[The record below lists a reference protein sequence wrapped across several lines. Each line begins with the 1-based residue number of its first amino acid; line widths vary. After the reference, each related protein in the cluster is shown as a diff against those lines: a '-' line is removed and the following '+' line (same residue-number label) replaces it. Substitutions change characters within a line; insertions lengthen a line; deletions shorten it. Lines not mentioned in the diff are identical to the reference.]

1 MNAISRLLNP
11 RSVAVIGASADVKKT
26 AGRPVA
32 YLRKHGYAGDIYPVN
47 PRADNIDGLRC
58 YPDIASLP
66 AVPDVGIVLL
76 GAERAHVA
84 VRELA
89 QRGTAAA
96 IVLASGYT
104 EVGAEGARRQAELIE
119 AAGDMRL
126 LGPNTIGLVNLTDN
140 IVLSASGALEMDHF
154 PIGSI
159 GVVSQSG
166 GILGALLSRAAA
178 RGIGLSK
185 LISTS
190 NEVDLELADFIDY
203 LADDEAT
210 KVIALYVESVRNPEK
225 FRAAALKAAHAGKPV
240 VAFKIGRSEAGAKA
254 AVSHTGALAGAD
266 SMYDAL
272 FKQVGVIRAQSFGD
286 LLDIPVALATGRA
299 LRGNRVAILTS
310 TGGAGTLVSD
320 SLGVSGFDTPA
331 PDAETAARLR
341 ALQTGD
347 HAALDR
353 NPIDVTLAGLQPD
366 LLRGAIRAL
375 LASPSY
381 DALAIIVGSSSL
393 AMPELMA
400 GAIQDCLPESD
411 KPVIA
416 FVSPHA
422 PAVGALL
429 TQRGVPA
436 FAAAESCT
444 VALAGMLRHAQWQA
458 PADADPVDPVDVTD
472 LLSGVSVGESHGVS
486 VGESGGMLGAAS
498 GVASGEAAAGSPSP
512 ASSVSL
518 DEAQAKQLFARFGV
532 PCAGETVVVSPA
544 EAERAAQ
551 AYGGRVVLKILTG
564 EITHKSDV
572 GGVAVNLTPEQVGA
586 RLTAMK
592 DEVQGKTGITVR
604 RFLVQEMVAG
614 GTELILGMHRDPLGT
629 AILLGMGGITAE
641 LFKDTTMRLLPGDG
655 RGLSRDEALDMVREL
670 KTWPLLD
677 GFRGRP
683 KADVAALV
691 SAIVAFSQMT
701 AQLGDRLVEAE
712 INPVF
717 VLPEGQGV
725 RAADGV
731 VVLDAS
737 SVVLDASS

>member
-1 MNAISRLLNP
+1 MDAISRLLKP
-11 RSVAVIGASADVKKT
+11 RSVAIIGASADAAKT
-26 AGRPVA
+26 AGRPVS
-32 YLRKHGYAGDIYPVN
+32 YLVKHGFAGDIYPVN
-47 PRADNIDGLRC
+47 PKVDRIGDLTC

-76 GAERAHVA
+76 GAERAHLA
-84 VRELA
+84 VRDLA
-89 QRGTAAA
+89 ARGTAAA
-96 IVLASGYT
+96 IVLASGYSET
-104 EVGAEGARRQAELIE
+104 GEDGARRQKQLVE
-119 AAGDMRL
+119 AAGSMRI

-140 IVLSASGALEMDHF
+140 IVLSATGALEMDHF
-154 PIGSI
+154 PVGSI

-166 GILGALLSRAAA
+166 GILGSLLSRAAA

-190 NEVDLELADFIDY
+190 NEVDLELADFIDH
-203 LADDEAT
+203 LAEDEAT
-210 KVIALYVESVRNPEK
+210 KVIALYVETVRDPQK
-225 FRAAALKAAHAGKPV
+225 FRAAALKAARAGKPV

-266 SMYDAL
+266 RMYDAL
-272 FKQVGVIRAQSFGD
+272 FRQTGVIRAQTFGD
-286 LLDIPVALATGRA
+286 LLDIPVALSTGRV

-320 SLGVSGFDTPA
+320 SLGVCGFETPA
-331 PDAETAARLR
+331 PDPQTGAALR
-341 ALQTGD
+341 ALQSGD

-366 LLRGAIRAL
+366 LLRGAIKAL

-381 DALAIIVGSSSL
+381 DALTIIVGSSSL

-400 GAIQDCLPESD
+400 SAIQDCLPLSD

-416 FVSPHA
+416 YVSPHA
-422 PAVGALL
+422 PEIGALL

-436 FAAAESCT
+436 FAVAESCT
-444 VALAGMLRHAQWQA
+444 VAL
-458 PADADPVDPVDVTD
+458 
-472 LLSGVSVGESHGVS
+472 
-486 VGESGGMLGAAS
+486 GGMLQAS
-498 GVASGEAAAGSPSP
+498 RWKESEATALTAKVAVDDFPSG
-512 ASSVSL
+512 SL

-532 PCAGETVVVSPA
+532 PCVRETIVDTPA
-544 EAERAAQ
+544 EAERSAREL
-551 AYGGRVVLKILTG
+551 GPKVVLKILSG

-586 RLTAMK
+586 RLSAMAA
-592 DEVQGKTGITVR
+592 EVESKSGVR
-604 RFLVQEMVAG
+604 PKRFLVQEMVAG
-614 GTELILGMHRDPLGT
+614 GIELILGMHRDPLGT
-629 AILLGMGGITAE
+629 AILLGMGGVTAE
-641 LFKDTTMRLLPGDG
+641 LFKDTTMRLLPRQG
-655 RGLSRDEALDMVREL
+655 GLSRDDALDMAREL

-683 KADVAALV
+683 KADTEALV
-691 SAIVAFSQMT
+691 TTIVAFSQMV

-717 VLPEGQGV
+717 VLPTGQGV

-731 VVLDAS
+731 VVLS
-737 SVVLDASS
+737 

>member
-1 MNAISRLLNP
+1 MNTISRLLNP
-11 RSVAVIGASADVKKT
+11 RSVAVIGASADIKKT
-26 AGRPVA
+26 AGRPVS
-32 YLRKHGYAGDIYPVN
+32 YLRKHGFTGDIYPVN
-47 PRADNIDGLRC
+47 PRVESIDGLPC

-66 AVPDVGIVLL
+66 SVPDVGIVLL

-104 EVGAEGARRQAELIE
+104 EVGADGARRQAELID
-119 AAGDMRL
+119 AAGSMRI

-140 IVLSASGALEMDHF
+140 IVLSASGALEMEHF
-154 PIGSI
+154 PVGSI

-166 GILGALLSRAAA
+166 GILGALLSRAAP

-190 NEVDLELADFIDY
+190 NEVDLELADFINY

-210 KVIALYVESVRNPEK
+210 KVIALYIESVRNPEK
-225 FRAAALKAAHAGKPV
+225 FRAAALKAARAGKPV

-266 SMYDAL
+266 RMYDAL
-272 FKQVGVIRAQSFGD
+272 FKQVGVIRAQTFGD
-286 LLDIPVALATGRA
+286 LLDIPAALATGRV

-416 FVSPHA
+416 YVSPHA
-422 PAVGALL
+422 PTVAALL

-436 FAAAESCT
+436 FSAAESCT
-444 VALAGMLRHAQWQA
+444 VALAGMLQHARWQPTASPEPMA
-458 PADADPVDPVDVTD
+458 PVEVADLP
-472 LLSGVSVGESHGVS
+472 
-486 VGESGGMLGAAS
+486 
-498 GVASGEAAAGSPSP
+498 AG
-512 ASSVSL
+512 SL
-518 DEAQAKQLFARFGV
+518 DEALAKQLFSRFGV
-532 PCAGETVVVSPA
+532 PCTGEIVVSTPA
-544 EAERAAQ
+544 EAEQAARTFK
-551 AYGGRVVLKILTG
+551 GRVVLKILSG

-572 GGVAVNLTPEQVGA
+572 GGVAVNLTPEQIGA

-592 DEVQGKTGITVR
+592 AEVQRTTGVAPE
-604 RFLVQEMVAG
+604 RFLVQEMVSG

-629 AILLGMGGITAE
+629 AILLGMGGVTAE
-641 LFKDTTMRLLPGDG
+641 LIRDTTMRLLPTAG
-655 RGLSRDEALDMVREL
+655 RGLGREEALDMVREL

-683 KADVAALV
+683 KADVDALV
-691 SAIVAFSQMT
+691 QAIVAFSQMA
-701 AQLGDRLVEAE
+701 AQFDERLLEAE
-712 INPVF
+712 INPLF
-717 VLPEGQGV
+717 VLPQGQGV
-725 RAADGV
+725 RAADGIA
-731 VVLDAS
+731 VLAPAS
-737 SVVLDASS
+737 

>member
-1 MNAISRLLNP
+1 MTEPNSITRLLKP
-11 RSVAVIGASADVKKT
+11 RSVAVIGASADAAKT

-32 YLRKHGYAGDIYPVN
+32 YLRKHGFTGEIYPVN
-47 PRADNIDGLRC
+47 PRVDSIGGLTC
-58 YPDIASLP
+58 YPDIASIP
-66 AVPDVGIVLL
+66 GTPDVGIVLL
-76 GAERAHVA
+76 GAERAHQA

-89 QRGTAAA
+89 AKGSAAA

-104 EVGAEGARRQAELIE
+104 ETGEEGARRQQQLIE
-119 AAGDMRL
+119 AAGSMRI

-154 PIGSI
+154 PVGGI

-190 NEVDLELADFIDY
+190 NEVDLDLADFVDH
-203 LADDEAT
+203 LADDADT
-210 KVIALYVESVRNPEK
+210 KVIALYVESVRNPGK
-225 FRAAALKAAHAGKPV
+225 FRAAALKAARAGKPV

-272 FKQVGVIRAQSFGD
+272 FRQVGVIRAQTFGD
-286 LLDIPVALATGRA
+286 LLDIPVALATGRK
-299 LRGNRVAILTS
+299 LRGKRVAILTS

-320 SLGVSGFDTPA
+320 DLGMRGFETPA
-331 PDAETAARLR
+331 PDAATAEALR

-347 HAALDR
+347 HAVLDR

-366 LLRGAIRAL
+366 LLRGAINIL
-375 LASPSY
+375 LKSPSY

-400 GAIQDCLPESD
+400 GAIQDCLPHSD

-416 FVSPHA
+416 YVSPHA
-422 PAVGALL
+422 PEVAALL

-444 VALAGMLRHAQWQA
+444 SALGAMLNVGSWQEPTFSA
-458 PADADPVDPVDVTD
+458 PAAAVLVDD
-472 LLSGVSVGESHGVS
+472 LP
-486 VGESGGMLGAAS
+486 
-498 GVASGEAAAGSPSP
+498 AG
-512 ASSVSL
+512 SL
-518 DEAQAKQLFARFGV
+518 DEAQAKQLFTRFGV
-532 PCAGETVVVSPA
+532 PCAREVVVATPTQA
-544 EAERAAQ
+544 EAAAREL
-551 AYGGRVVLKILTG
+551 GGRVVLKILSA

-572 GGVAVNLTPEQVGA
+572 GGVAVSLTAETVGA
-586 RLTAMK
+586 RLLAMAS
-592 DEVQGKTGITVR
+592 EVESKAGVRPR
-604 RFLVQEMVAG
+604 RFLVQEMVGG
-614 GTELILGMHRDPLGT
+614 GTELILGVHHDVLGT

-641 LFKDTTMRLLPGDG
+641 LFKDTTMRLLPAQG
-655 RGLSRDEALDMVREL
+655 GLSREDALSMAREL

-683 KADVAALV
+683 KADVEALV
-691 SAIVAFSQMT
+691 DAIVAFSKMA
-701 AQLGDRLVEAE
+701 AQLGERLVEAE

-717 VLPEGQGV
+717 VLPQGQGV

-731 VVLDAS
+731 VVLA
-737 SVVLDASS
+737 